1 MFMRK
6 TAEKRVAQ
14 SSRPP
19 YALTT
24 TWENRSELLAIMQNA
39 MNLADQVQKLWERSG
54 QIGRISQ
61 TDTDEMV
68 LLLSQLSALSEAAR
82 QLD

>member
-6 TAEKRVAQ
+6 TSEKRVAQ
-14 SSRPP
+14 GNRPP
-19 YALTT
+19 YALTA
-24 TWENRSELLAIMQNA
+24 TWENRSELLAIMHNA
-39 MNLADQVQKLWERSG
+39 MNLAEQVQKLWERSG

-61 TDTDEMV
+61 SDTDEMV
-68 LLLSQLSALSEAAR
+68 LLLSELSALSEAAR

>member
-6 TAEKRVAQ
+6 TGEKRVAQ
-14 SSRPP
+14 GSRP
-19 YALTT
+19 YALTA
-24 TWENRSELLAIMQNA
+24 TWENRSELLAIMHNA
-39 MNLADQVQKLWERSG
+39 MNLAEQVQKLWERSG

-61 TDTDEMV
+61 SDTDEMV
-68 LLLSQLSALSEAAR
+68 LLLSELSVLSEAAR

>member
-6 TAEKRVAQ
+6 TGEKRVAQ
-14 SSRPP
+14 GSRPP
-19 YALTT
+19 YALTA
-24 TWENRSELLAIMQNA
+24 TWENRSELLAIMHNA
-39 MNLADQVQKLWERSG
+39 MNLAEQVQKLWERSG

-61 TDTDEMV
+61 SDTDEMV
-68 LLLSQLSALSEAAR
+68 LLLSELSALSEAAR